1 MATTSRGEHNA
12 TERFRSSGQ
21 VGFADDHAGVNISI
35 VLVTG
40 ADKGIGKE
48 ITRRLAQRGLTLYL
62 GRPARRAAPPARG

>member
-35 VLVTG
+35 VLVT
-40 ADKGIGKE
+40 
-48 ITRRLAQRGLTLYL
+48 TLYL